1 MSERA
6 SVRVRENRE
15 CARGFVRCGRANGR
29 WGKWVDRFK
38 ERVKKRKSRY
48 AISVVERYDASPTFR
63 GRRAIVD
70 GISERIRSRRKSEL
84 MKERERERG
93 RDERVKERS
102 DGERKIILRARM
114 TADYLEGARS

>member
-48 AISVVERYDASPTFR
+48 AISVVERYDAHVSRTPR
-63 GRRAIVD
+63 DCGWNKRAD
-70 GISERIRSRRKSEL
+70 KESSKERNN
-84 MKERERERG
+84 ERERER
-93 RDERVKERS
+93 
-102 DGERKIILRARM
+102 AR
-114 TADYLEGARS
+114 